1 MIQEFDNVF
10 PSGNV
15 TGLTADP
22 DNGML
27 YAVSQFNE
35 LYEVDPTTG
44 CDRQLGARQCPGP
57 ERARHGLSPMA
68 S

>member
-1 MIQEFDNVF
+1 MF

-22 DNGML
+22 DDGML

-35 LYEVDPTTG
+35 LYEIDPTTG
-44 CDRQLGARQCPGP
+44 AIVNSAPDNAQ
-57 ERARHGLSPMA
+57 GLTSKTWPMPTA
-68 S
+68 C